1 MISRRGGIH
10 LVLGS
15 PACEIFSFGKRTS
28 LRSIFIVELTVMRL
42 PKVVD
47 DLTNSFEKL
56 PGIGRRSAQ
65 RLAFY
70 LLRVPQRD
78 LDAFAHSLTN
88 LKKLTK
94 ICRICHN
101 LTDQAECSVCTD
113 PVRDQSQVCVVES
126 FQDVLAIEKS
136 LSYKGVYH
144 VLHGAISP
152 LNNVGPD
159 ELYIDTLVKRV
170 KDRGVKEVVLATNTS
185 LEGEATALYIQ
196 QALGGTDVQI
206 SRIGRGLPT
215 GVEIE
220 YADDQTLIHAF
231 GTRREM

>member
-1 MISRRGGIH
+1 M
-10 LVLGS
+10 
-15 PACEIFSFGKRTS
+15 K
-28 LRSIFIVELTVMRL
+28 L
-42 PKVVD
+42 PKVVE

-78 LDAFAHSLTN
+78 LDGFAHSLTN

-94 ICRICHN
+94 ICTICHN
-101 LTDQAECSVCTD
+101 LTDQDECSVCND
-113 PVRDQSQVCVVES
+113 PKRDATCVCVVES

-136 LSYKGVYH
+136 GSYKGVYH
-144 VLHGAISP
+144 VLHGSISP
-152 LNNVGPD
+152 LNNIGPD
-159 ELYIDTLVKRV
+159 ELYIDTLVQRV
-170 KDRGVKEVVLATNTS
+170 RKGGVKEVVLATNTS

-196 QALGGTDVQI
+196 QALKGCEVEI

-220 YADDQTLIHAF
+220 YADDQTLMQALL
-231 GTRREM
+231 TRRII

>member
-1 MISRRGGIH
+1 M
-10 LVLGS
+10 
-15 PACEIFSFGKRTS
+15 K
-28 LRSIFIVELTVMRL
+28 L

-78 LDAFAHSLTN
+78 LDSFANSLTN
-88 LKKLTK
+88 LKKQTK
-94 ICRICHN
+94 ICTICHN
-101 LTDQAECSVCTD
+101 LTDQEQCSVCGD
-113 PVRDQSQVCVVES
+113 PARDASQVCVVES
-126 FQDVLAIEKS
+126 FQDVLALEKS
-136 LSYKGVYH
+136 GTYHGVYH
-144 VLHGAISP
+144 VLHGSISP
-152 LNNVGPD
+152 LNNIGPD

-170 KDRGVKEVVLATNTS
+170 KQGGIKEVVLATNTS
-185 LEGEATALYIQ
+185 LDGEATALYIKE
-196 QALGGTDVQI
+196 ALRGLDVQI

-220 YADDQTLIHAF
+220 YADDQTLMQALE
-231 GTRREM
+231 TRKSI

>member
-1 MISRRGGIH
+1 M
-10 LVLGS
+10 
-15 PACEIFSFGKRTS
+15 K
-28 LRSIFIVELTVMRL
+28 L

-78 LDAFAHSLTN
+78 LDSFANSLTN
-88 LKKLTK
+88 LKKQTK
-94 ICRICHN
+94 ICTICHN
-101 LTDQAECSVCTD
+101 LTDQEQCSVCGD
-113 PVRDQSQVCVVES
+113 PARDASQVCVVES
-126 FQDVLAIEKS
+126 FQDVLALEKS
-136 LSYKGVYH
+136 GTYHGVYH
-144 VLHGAISP
+144 VLHGSISP
-152 LNNVGPD
+152 LNNIGPD

-170 KDRGVKEVVLATNTS
+170 RAGGVKEVVLATNTS
-185 LEGEATALYIQ
+185 LEGEATALYIKE
-196 QALGGTDVQI
+196 ALRGLPVQI

-220 YADDQTLIHAF
+220 YADDQTLMQAF
-231 GTRREM
+231 ETRKTI

>member
-1 MISRRGGIH
+1 
-10 LVLGS
+10 
-15 PACEIFSFGKRTS
+15 
-28 LRSIFIVELTVMRL
+28 MRL
-42 PKVVD
+42 PKVVE

-78 LDAFAHSLTN
+78 LDGFAHSLTN

-94 ICRICHN
+94 ICIVCHN
-101 LTDQAECSVCTD
+101 LSDSENCSICAD
-113 PVRDQSQVCVVES
+113 PSRDDAQVCVVES
-126 FQDVLAIEKS
+126 FQDVIAIEKS
-136 LSYKGVYH
+136 GSYKGLYH
-144 VLHGAISP
+144 VLHGSISP
-152 LNNVGPD
+152 LNNIGPD
-159 ELYIDTLVKRV
+159 ELYIDTLVTRTK
-170 KDRGVKEVVLATNTS
+170 KGIIKEIILATNTS

-196 QALGGTDVQI
+196 QALSGIEVQI

-220 YADDQTLIHAF
+220 YADDQTLMQALL
-231 GTRREM
+231 TRKSI

>member
-1 MISRRGGIH
+1 M
-10 LVLGS
+10 
-15 PACEIFSFGKRTS
+15 K
-28 LRSIFIVELTVMRL
+28 L

-78 LDAFAHSLTN
+78 LDSFAGSLTN

-94 ICRICHN
+94 ICTICHN
-101 LTDQAECSVCTD
+101 LSDQEQCSVCGD
-113 PVRDQSQVCVVES
+113 YARDASQVCVVES

-136 LSYKGVYH
+136 GSYHGVYH
-144 VLHGAISP
+144 VLHGSISP
-152 LNNVGPD
+152 LNNIGPD
-159 ELYIDTLVKRV
+159 ELYIETLVKRV
-170 KDRGVKEVVLATNTS
+170 RKGEIKEIILATNTN
-185 LEGEATALYIQ
+185 LEGEATALYIKE
-196 QALGGTDVQI
+196 ALRGLNVQI

-220 YADDQTLIHAF
+220 YADDQTLVQALE
-231 GTRREM
+231 TRRMI

>member
-1 MISRRGGIH
+1 
-10 LVLGS
+10 
-15 PACEIFSFGKRTS
+15 
-28 LRSIFIVELTVMRL
+28 L

-78 LDAFAHSLTN
+78 LDSFANSIAN
-88 LKKLTK
+88 LKKQTK
-94 ICRICHN
+94 ICTICHN
-101 LTDQAECSVCTD
+101 LTDQEQCSVCGD
-113 PVRDQSQVCVVES
+113 PARDHSQVCVVES

-136 LSYKGVYH
+136 GSYHGVYH
-144 VLHGAISP
+144 VLHGSISP
-152 LNNVGPD
+152 LNNIGPD

-170 KDRGVKEVVLATNTS
+170 KGGGVAEVVLATNTS
-185 LEGEATALYIQ
+185 LEGEATALYIK
-196 QALGGTDVQI
+196 QALAGLKVEI

-220 YADDQTLIHAF
+220 YADDQTLMQALE
-231 GTRREM
+231 TRKIL

>member
-1 MISRRGGIH
+1 MK
-10 LVLGS
+10 L
-15 PACEIFSFGKRTS
+15 PK
-28 LRSIFIVELTVMRL
+28 IVE
-42 PKVVD
+42 

-78 LDAFAHSLTN
+78 LDSFAHSLTN

-94 ICRICHN
+94 ICTICHN
-101 LTDQAECSVCTD
+101 LTDQEQCAICSD
-113 PVRDQSQVCVVES
+113 PSRDGSQVCVVES

-136 LSYKGVYH
+136 GSYKGVYH
-144 VLHGAISP
+144 VLHGSISP
-152 LNNVGPD
+152 LNNIGPD
-159 ELYIDTLVKRV
+159 ELYIDTLILRTK
-170 KDRGVKEVVLATNTS
+170 KGIVKEVILATNTS

-196 QALGGTDVQI
+196 QALDGIKIQI

-220 YADDQTLIHAF
+220 YADDQTLKHAF
-231 GTRREM
+231 GTRKVL

>member
-1 MISRRGGIH
+1 M
-10 LVLGS
+10 
-15 PACEIFSFGKRTS
+15 K
-28 LRSIFIVELTVMRL
+28 L
-42 PKVVD
+42 PKVVE

-78 LDAFAHSLTN
+78 LDIFATSVSN
-88 LKKLTK
+88 LKKMTK
-94 ICRICHN
+94 ICTICHN
-101 LTDQAECSVCTD
+101 LTDQEQCSICTD
-113 PVRDQSQVCVVES
+113 STRDQSQVCVVES
-126 FQDVLAIEKS
+126 FQDVIAIEKS
-136 LSYKGVYH
+136 GSYKGVYH
-144 VLHGAISP
+144 VLHGSISP

-159 ELYIDTLVKRV
+159 ELYIDTLVKRARIG
-170 KDRGVKEVVLATNTS
+170 DIKEVVLATNTS

-196 QALGGTDVQI
+196 QALIGVKVEI

-220 YADDQTLIHAF
+220 YADDQTLVHAF
-231 GTRREM
+231 GTRKTI

>member
-1 MISRRGGIH
+1 M
-10 LVLGS
+10 
-15 PACEIFSFGKRTS
+15 K
-28 LRSIFIVELTVMRL
+28 L
-42 PKVVD
+42 PKVVE
-47 DLTNSFEKL
+47 DLTSSFEKL

-78 LDAFAHSLTN
+78 LDMFAKSIASL
-88 LKKLTK
+88 KSMTK
-94 ICRICHN
+94 ICKICHN
-101 LTDQAECSVCTD
+101 LTDLEECSICND
-113 PVRDQSQVCVVES
+113 PRRDKKQVCVVES
-126 FQDVLAIEKS
+126 FQDVIAIEKS
-136 LSYKGVYH
+136 GSYRGVYH
-144 VLHGAISP
+144 VLHGSISP
-152 LNNVGPD
+152 LNNIGPD

-170 KDRGVKEVVLATNTS
+170 KTGEIGEVVLATNTS

-196 QALGGTDVQI
+196 QALTGTNVQI

-231 GTRREM
+231 DTRRTL

>member
-1 MISRRGGIH
+1 M
-10 LVLGS
+10 
-15 PACEIFSFGKRTS
+15 K
-28 LRSIFIVELTVMRL
+28 L
-42 PKVVD
+42 PKVVE

-56 PGIGRRSAQ
+56 PGIGHRSAQ

-78 LDAFAHSLTN
+78 LESFASSLAN

-94 ICRICHN
+94 ICTICHN
-101 LTDQAECSVCTD
+101 LTDSDECSVCSD
-113 PVRDQSQVCVVES
+113 PIRDATQVCVVES

-136 LSYKGVYH
+136 GSYKGVYH
-144 VLHGAISP
+144 VLHGSISP
-152 LNNVGPD
+152 LNNIGPD
-159 ELYIDTLVKRV
+159 ELYIDTLVQRV
-170 KDRGVKEVVLATNTS
+170 KKGSIKEVVLATNTS

-196 QALGGTDVQI
+196 QALKECEVQI

-220 YADDQTLIHAF
+220 YADDQTLMQALL
-231 GTRREM
+231 TRKSLS

>member
-1 MISRRGGIH
+1 M
-10 LVLGS
+10 
-15 PACEIFSFGKRTS
+15 K
-28 LRSIFIVELTVMRL
+28 L
-42 PKVVD
+42 PKVVE

-78 LDAFAHSLTN
+78 LDGFAHSLTN

-94 ICRICHN
+94 ICVVCHN
-101 LTDQAECSVCTD
+101 LTDQEECSVCSD
-113 PVRDQSQVCVVES
+113 PKRDQTQVCVVES

-136 LSYKGVYH
+136 GSYQGIYH
-144 VLHGAISP
+144 VLHGSISP

-159 ELYIDTLVKRV
+159 ELYIDTLVTRTK
-170 KDRGVKEVVLATNTS
+170 KGIIKEIILATNTS

-196 QALGGTDVQI
+196 QSLKGVEVRI

-220 YADDQTLIHAF
+220 YADDQTLMQALM
-231 GTRREM
+231 TRKSI